1 MAKSTE
7 DKELEQAQKSPYNIG
22 NVYGDFLGREN
33 RLNEQLNSQRQKDN
47 QRLQSNL
54 ENRRQGTQTPSA
66 GQTDSQQTDTQQQT
80 GTNQTTTPQQTTTNQ
95 QTAANQQAKQ
105 AALQQGSQLVQSI
118 MGSYGY
124 TPGSAVTQAQEK
136 LNAYESQRPEA
147 YSSRWQDQM
156 DSILND
162 ILNQKEFSYDV
173 NADPLFQQY
182 RDQYTR
188 NGKMAMQDS
197 MGQAAQLTGGYG
209 NSYAQQA
216 GQQAYGN
223 YMQGLND
230 KIPELYNLALEAYN
244 NRQNQLLSR
253 YNLMGTQEDREYG
266 RYQDDLNAYNTEL
279 SRLQDLFNT
288 ERSYDYGQYRDTV
301 SDAQQKW
308 TNAWAMFKAGKDTP
322 EIREILGLP
331 AKGSSSS
338 KSSGGGDDGGGSST
352 KKKSNKTSVFE
363 QVASNVASGNNA
375 AATRAVASAGNAI
388 TSSEKEQMLRYIQ
401 GNSKRK

>member
-1 MAKSTE
+1 MAAMTVTQE
-7 DKELEQAQKSPYNIG
+7 DEEKKKQEQAQH
-22 NVYGDFLGREN
+22 NV
-33 RLNEQLNSQRQKDN
+33 
-47 QRLQSNL
+47 
-54 ENRRQGTQTPSA
+54 QT
-66 GQTDSQQTDTQQQT
+66 
-80 GTNQTTTPQQTTTNQ
+80 
-95 QTAANQQAKQ
+95 
-105 AALQQGSQLVQSI
+105 VQSI
-118 MGSYGY
+118 MGSNSY
-124 TPGSAVTQAQEK
+124 TPGSSVTQAQEQLK
-136 LNAYESQRPEA
+136 AYQDKKPEA
-147 YSSRWQDQM
+147 YTNRWKDQM

-162 ILNQKEFSYDV
+162 ILNRKDFSYDV
-173 NADPLFQQY
+173 KADPLFQQY
-182 RDQYTR
+182 RDQYVR
-188 NGKMAMQDS
+188 NGQLAMRDT

-216 GQQAYGN
+216 GQQAYNG
-223 YMQGLND
+223 YMQGLTD
-230 KIPELYNLALEAYN
+230 KIPELYSLAMEAYN
-244 NRQNQLLSR
+244 NRQNQLLNR
-253 YNLMGTQEDREYG
+253 YNLMGTQEDREYS
-266 RYQDDLNAYNTEL
+266 RYQDGMNAYNAEL
-279 SRLQDLFNT
+279 ERLQNLFNT
-288 ERSYDYGQYRDTV
+288 ERRYDYGQYRDTV